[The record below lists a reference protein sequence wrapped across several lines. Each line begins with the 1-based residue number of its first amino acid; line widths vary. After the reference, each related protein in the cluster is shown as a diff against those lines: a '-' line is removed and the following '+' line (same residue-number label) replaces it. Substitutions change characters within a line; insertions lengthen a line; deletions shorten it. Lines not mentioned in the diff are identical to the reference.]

1 MRTPVKGKSP
11 LSGDNHRVDE
21 LFARTMMLGMTL
33 PMVLTAGR
41 LVLAPVFFV
50 FYELSGHGSPYLLI
64 AVCLVFALI
73 EFSDLF
79 DGHLAR
85 TLGQESEL
93 GKVLD
98 PFADSL
104 SRLTYFVAFAGSGIL
119 PIWILLILIYRD
131 ISVAYIRV
139 IVSSQK
145 VLMSA
150 RLSGKVKAWIYALA
164 GIAGIVDFGLGR
176 LGWFVEAQAGMHT
189 AALVT
194 FVLAAAVAIWSL
206 ADYGM
211 FFLKKFGKSS

>member
-1 MRTPVKGKSP
+1 
-11 LSGDNHRVDE
+11 
-21 LFARTMMLGMTL
+21 
-33 PMVLTAGR
+33 MVLTAGR
-41 LVLAPVFFV
+41 LVLAPVF
-50 FYELSGHGSPYLLI
+50 YLLYVLSAHGPPALLI
-64 AVCLVFALI
+64 GVCLVFALI

-85 TLGQESEL
+85 TRGQESEL

-119 PIWILLILIYRD
+119 PMWILLILIYRD
-131 ISVAYIRV
+131 VSVAYIRV
-139 IVSSQK
+139 IVSSRK

-150 RLSGKVKAWIYALA
+150 RLSGKLKAWIYALA
-164 GIAGIVDFGLGR
+164 GIGGIVDFGLRR
-176 LGWFVEAQAGMHT
+176 LGWFTPAHDGIHA

-194 FVLAAAVAIWSL
+194 FVLAAAVAVWSL
-206 ADYGM
+206 VDYAL